1 MLQVEVHDQVEGR
14 FTLLLV
20 VVSSHPLQLFP
31 FLILQND
38 PQNILCA
45 ELLELCMII
54 TYFYLL

>member
-1 MLQVEVHDQVEGR
+1 MLQVEVHDQMEGR
-14 FTLLLV
+14 STVVV

-38 PQNILCA
+38 PQNILCT